1 MATLNHVC
9 MWSGRGW
16 TPITAEKAAGLHPYG
31 TVSAKSGLFMCE
43 LCGQYV
49 ILTNGS
55 IRDRYFK
62 HSAYEKSKDCPDR
75 MDNSNS
81 YNYYSYHSNEHEL
94 PIRIKGIS
102 PSSFRFEIG
111 LIRVPIQLCKKN
123 LQIIIN
129 TKNHCYTFTRERI
142 NFDGITYLSIGK
154 TPFESCKICIQ
165 NGDDSLYEFWPHVV
179 KGIDREGTLFA
190 KDSGKKITYDAD
202 VEVEKEYYLLKCGA
216 LAVEPKKDLRIRRIA
231 EKKIGRNLWKL
242 YLVSALRFSECAARF
257 YLDFHCRLTEQP
269 ASLQVVWPLF
279 VEEDFL
285 IKHNKKSMYMI
296 VKGNVIKE
304 IKTFPEVRSFRRND
318 FSSSEGLYEIFCS
331 DRQQL
336 ISIGRIHALKYT
348 YFWRESLNQTGKNPS
363 VFVSN
368 IDGIEICPGKSYNLP
383 PKGILC
389 VKTEYDSEIVIIKHG
404 VVADKRE
411 IAASTRIEID
421 EISYS
426 TEIQIF
432 IGLDCV
438 WKIELK
444 KEDNVDIHSEVNL
457 LKFIT
462 KESGRVIRTPHS
474 LRNIMI
480 NMKSYPIVYKWI
492 EKSIRNGM
500 MDEQS
505 YRKLQGIY
513 RDMKIVKGDII

>member
-1 MATLNHVC
+1 M
-9 MWSGRGW
+9 
-16 TPITAEKAAGLHPYG
+16 
-31 TVSAKSGLFMCE
+31 
-43 LCGQYV
+43 
-49 ILTNGS
+49 
-55 IRDRYFK
+55 
-62 HSAYEKSKDCPDR
+62 
-75 MDNSNS
+75 
-81 YNYYSYHSNEHEL
+81 
-94 PIRIKGIS
+94 
-102 PSSFRFEIG
+102 
-111 LIRVPIQLCKKN
+111 
-123 LQIIIN
+123 
-129 TKNHCYTFTRERI
+129 
-142 NFDGITYLSIGK
+142 
-154 TPFESCKICIQ
+154 
-165 NGDDSLYEFWPHVV
+165 
-179 KGIDREGTLFA
+179 
-190 KDSGKKITYDAD
+190 
-202 VEVEKEYYLLKCGA
+202 
-216 LAVEPKKDLRIRRIA
+216 
-231 EKKIGRNLWKL
+231 
-242 YLVSALRFSECAARF
+242 
-257 YLDFHCRLTEQP
+257 
-269 ASLQVVWPLF
+269 
-279 VEEDFL
+279 
-285 IKHNKKSMYMI
+285 
-296 VKGNVIKE
+296 
-304 IKTFPEVRSFRRND
+304 
-318 FSSSEGLYEIFCS
+318 
-331 DRQQL
+331 
-336 ISIGRIHALKYT
+336 HALKYT

>member
-202 VEVEKEYYLLKCGA
+202 VEVEKEYYLLKCGT

-257 YLDFHCRLTEQP
+257 YLDFHCRLTEKP

-279 VEEDFL
+279 VEEDCL
-285 IKHNKKSMYMI
+285 IKHNKKSMYII
-296 VKGNVIKE
+296 VKGNVIKD
-304 IKTFPEVRSFRRND
+304 IKTFPEVMSFRRNS
-318 FSSSEGLYEIFCS
+318 FSSTEKLYEICCS
-331 DRQQL
+331 NRQQL
-336 ISIGRIHALKYT
+336 ISIGRTHALKYT
-348 YFWRESLNQTGKNPS
+348 YFWRESLNQTGKDLS

-368 IDGIEICPGKSYNLP
+368 IDGIEISSGKSCDLP
-383 PKGILC
+383 PKGTLR
-389 VKTEYDSEIVIIKHG
+389 VKSEYDGEVVIIKHNI
-404 VVADKRE
+404 VTDKRE
-411 IAASTRIEID
+411 IIAPTCIEID
-421 EISYS
+421 EISYD
-426 TEIQIF
+426 TEIQVF

-438 WKIELK
+438 WKVEFK
-444 KEDNVDIHSEVNL
+444 KQDNVDAYFESNL
-457 LKFIT
+457 LKIIT
-462 KESGRVIRTPHS
+462 RESRRKIRIPHS
-474 LRNIMI
+474 VYNIMLD
-480 NMKSYPIVYKWI
+480 MKCYPIVYEWI
-492 EKSIRNGM
+492 RKCIKNGM
-500 MDEQS
+500 IDEQS
-505 YRKLQGIY
+505 YRNLQGVY
-513 RDMKIVKGDII
+513 RGMKIEKGDTI